1 MISEPDKARV
11 AEAIRTAESKTTGE
25 IFCVIAR
32 HASDYRLVPIAW
44 AAALAL
50 LIPLPLLYL
59 TDLSSETIYAVQL
72 ATFIIAA
79 LVLSLPALRF
89 HIVPRRAKHDRAHE
103 AAMRQFLAQ
112 GLDHTA
118 NRTGVLIFAA
128 AAERY
133 AEIIADTGIN
143 QKVTVD
149 VWHDAMAALIA
160 GIKQDRPADGFVAA
174 IEKCGEVLAQHFPL
188 PEGEKNPDE
197 LPNKLVEI

>member
-1 MISEPDKARV
+1 MISEADKARV
-11 AEAIRTAESKTTGE
+11 AEAIRIAESKTTGE
-25 IFCVIAR
+25 IFCVVAR
-32 HASDYRLVPIAW
+32 QASGYGLVPIAW

-50 LIPLPLLYL
+50 LMPLPVIYL
-59 TDLSSETIYAVQL
+59 TDLSSEVIYAIQL
-72 ATFIIAA
+72 ATFIVAA

-118 NRTGVLIFAA
+118 NRTGVLIFAS

-143 QKVTVD
+143 QKVTPD

-174 IEKCGEVLAQHFPL
+174 IEKCGAVLAQHFPL
-188 PEGEKNPDE
+188 PGGEKNPDE